1 LVDDQ
6 AAYRRYVAGSGGVAY
21 VASPF
26 GSYYDADIA
35 LQPDSPSARYK
46 IALMEK
52 VFGNLRDVAD
62 RAATRL
68 AIVILP
74 AALDVCDHYDFR
86 VNAQRYP
93 QYDRSRLSSIAEG
106 MALRNGIPYINLF
119 PELRAVDAN
128 LYYFHGGDN
137 HWNDAGQAKA
147 AQLLADLIEQ
157 RQLLGYAGDEG
168 PK

>member
-1 LVDDQ
+1 L
-6 AAYRRYVAGSGGVAY
+6 AAGGEIAR

-26 GSYYDADIA
+26 GSFYDADIA
-35 LQPDSPSARYK
+35 LQPDSVSARYK

-52 VFGNLRDVAD
+52 VLVNLRDIAD
-62 RAATRL
+62 RAATKL

-93 QYDRSRLSSIAEG
+93 QYDRSRLSSLVVAV
-106 MALRNGIPYINLF
+106 ASRNGIPYVNLF

-147 AQLLADLIEQ
+147 AQLLSELIEQ
-157 RQLLGYAGDEG
+157 RQLLGYVGALG
-168 PK
+168 PQ